1 MKNKTLLLIGGTG
14 FFGKSI
20 LDYFSRNIYLNKKIN
35 KIIVLSRSSFNSK
48 IVVEVKKNYKFKKI
62 NADILRIKKLPK
74 ANYVIYCALLKDYKD
89 DYLALKNYVNL
100 AKSYHRNSQ
109 ILYISSGAIYGK
121 QPTNLKKIKESYIF
135 LNKKNNYLRNE
146 KKNQYSLLKL
156 KNETV
161 FKKLKDYGIR
171 ISIARCFAF
180 VGRFLPRNSKY
191 AVGNFIENILK
202 NKNILVKSNYNVI
215 RTYMYADDLVRWLIK
230 ILENSKINCPT
241 YNVGSEN
248 AVNLQK
254 FCKILAKKYNL
265 NCILGKTNKNRY
277 DIYAPNTYKIKK
289 ELNLVTKF
297 NSLKAVTKTINL
309 LKKNEKN

>member
-35 KIIVLSRSSFNSK
+35 KIIVLSRSNFNSK
-48 IVVEVKKNYKFKKI
+48 IIVEVKKNYKFKKI

-135 LNKKNNYLRNE
+135 LNKKNNYLRKE

-156 KNETV
+156 KSEKV

-254 FCKILAKKYNL
+254 FCKILATKYNL

-277 DIYAPNTYKIKK
+277 DIYVPNTYKIKK